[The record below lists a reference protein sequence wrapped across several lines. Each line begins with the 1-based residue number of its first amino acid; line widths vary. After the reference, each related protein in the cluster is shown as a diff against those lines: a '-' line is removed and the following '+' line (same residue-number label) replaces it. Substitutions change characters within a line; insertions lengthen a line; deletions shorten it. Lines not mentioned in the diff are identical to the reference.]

1 MMIPW
6 SSSDSMDPSSLMSNV
21 SIIFEAMVKFITT
34 MMLLMMT
41 LYDEDDGYNNV
52 WSDDDNHDYVI
63 EDSDYVI
70 EDSGYVI
77 I

>member
-1 MMIPW
+1 MI
-6 SSSDSMDPSSLMSNV
+6 
-21 SIIFEAMVKFITT
+21 
-34 MMLLMMT
+34 LMMA